1 MTTPWQQQT
10 LNKVEQCYQIA
21 EQQLKRHFKRPEISF
36 KLRGKSAGMAHLQL
50 NKLRFNAHMLGENQ
64 HAFID
69 EVVPHE
75 VCHLLCHQLFGRVKP
90 HGKEW
95 QALML
100 NLYQLTPKTTHNFAV
115 MRKPQAEFDYQC
127 QCGVIKLSI
136 RRHNKVIRNQAQ
148 YRCKACLSTLKYVAS

>member
-1 MTTPWQQQT
+1 MELQQLT
-10 LNKVEQCYQIA
+10 FEKVELCYQIA
-21 EQQLKRHFKRPEISF
+21 EKQFNRTFKRPDISF

-50 NKLRFNAHMLGENQ
+50 NKIRFNALMLQENK

-95 QALML
+95 QSLMI
-100 NLYQLTPKTTHNFAV
+100 NLYQLTPRTTHNFTV
-115 MRKPQAEFDYQC
+115 IRKPQAEFDYRC
-127 QCGVIKLSI
+127 RCGIIKLSI
-136 RRHNKVIRNQAQ
+136 RRHNKVQRNQAQ
-148 YRCKACLSTLKYVAS
+148 YRCKACLNTLKFVTKE